1 MPVQH
6 LVAALAASLIVAG
19 VERCRRQDAANAGDW
34 LVVTVN
40 DGDTV
45 TAKAPDGVN
54 QRIRLVGIDAP
65 EYDQPFGREARDA
78 LAAHVGGRRIA
89 VESHGLDQHG
99 RVLGRLRVEGVDVNA
114 QLVSQGYAWVFNRVA
129 PDPDLVAAESAARR
143 ERRGLWAAARPIEP
157 SAWRQ
162 LHPRQP

>member
-1 MPVQH
+1 VPVQH

-19 VERCRRQDAANAGDW
+19 VERCRRQDAATAGDW

-45 TAKAPDGVN
+45 TAKAPDGGN
-54 QRIRLVGIDAP
+54 RRIRLVGIDAP

-78 LAAHVGGRRIA
+78 LAAQVGGRQIA

-99 RVLGRLRVEGVDVNA
+99 RVLGLLRVEGVDVNTR
-114 QLVSQGYAWVFNRVA
+114 LVSQGYAWVFNRVA
-129 PDPDLVAAESAARR
+129 PDPGLVAAESAARR
-143 ERRGLWAAARPIEP
+143 ERRGLWAADNPIEP
-157 SAWRQ
+157 SSWRAR
-162 LHPRQP
+162 HPRQP